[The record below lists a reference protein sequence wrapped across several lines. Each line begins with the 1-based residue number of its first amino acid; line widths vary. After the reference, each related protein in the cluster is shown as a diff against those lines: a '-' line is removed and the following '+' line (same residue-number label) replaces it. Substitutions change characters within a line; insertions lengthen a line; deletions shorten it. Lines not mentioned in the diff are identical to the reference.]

1 MKSNYVNKLPLEKY
15 RIKKNGFFVKGRIKY
30 AQSANLA
37 EMGKKAAVING
48 DGTGPELVDAVM
60 KVLEACNTQ
69 IELIRC
75 EAGSE
80 QWKKNGGATY
90 IPDATSKI
98 MDESDACYK
107 GPTTTIPSPDAP
119 RSVAVST
126 RQKFELYANVRP
138 IKTYDRL
145 SPNTKLDF
153 VCFRE
158 ATEGLYAGIEFDTSE
173 DSAIAIR
180 KITRKGC
187 KRIVDSAFEWA
198 KKYGLK
204 KVTAITKRNILK
216 RTDGIFWSEVE
227 RGAQENPGIEIEEYY
242 IDNMTQQLVKN
253 PERFNNSVLL
263 STNLFMDIISE
274 CASGS
279 IGSIGNVYSANIG
292 DNYAMFEP
300 AHGSAPKYKGMDKVN
315 PTAAIL
321 SGAWMAEY
329 LDEPRI
335 KDAIFK
341 ATDEVINEGKFVTY
355 DIGGNAKT
363 SEMTDAIA
371 KRSAELLKK

>member
-1 MKSNYVNKLPLEKY
+1 
-15 RIKKNGFFVKGRIKY
+15 
-30 AQSANLA
+30 
-37 EMGKKAAVING
+37 MGKKAAVING
-48 DGTGPELVDAVM
+48 DGTGPELVDAMVQ
-60 KVLEACNTQ
+60 VLESCNTQ

-80 QWKKNGGATY
+80 QWKINGGETY
-90 IPDATSKI
+90 IPDSTTKI
-98 MDESDACYK
+98 MEESDACYK
-107 GPTTTIPSPDAP
+107 GPTTTIPLPSAP

-187 KRIVDSAFEWA
+187 KRIADSAFEWA

-204 KVTAITKRNILK
+204 KITAITKRNILK
-216 RTDGIFWSEVE
+216 KTDGIFWSEIE
-227 RGAQENPGIEIEEYY
+227 RAAQENPGIEIEEYY

-253 PERFNNSVLL
+253 PERFNNSVLI

-279 IGSIGNVYSANIG
+279 IGSIGNVYSANLG
-292 DNYAMFEP
+292 DNYAMFAP
-300 AHGSAPKYKGMDKVN
+300 VHGSAQKYKGSDTGN
-315 PTAAIL
+315 TTAAIL
-321 SGAWMAEY
+321 SGALMVEY
-329 LDEPRI
+329 LGEPEIR
-335 KDAIFK
+335 DVIFK
-341 ATDEVINEGKFVTY
+341 ATNEVINEGKFVTY
-355 DIGGNAKT
+355 DIAGNAKT
-363 SEMTDAIA
+363 SEMEDAIA
-371 KRSAELLKK
+371 KSSAELLKK